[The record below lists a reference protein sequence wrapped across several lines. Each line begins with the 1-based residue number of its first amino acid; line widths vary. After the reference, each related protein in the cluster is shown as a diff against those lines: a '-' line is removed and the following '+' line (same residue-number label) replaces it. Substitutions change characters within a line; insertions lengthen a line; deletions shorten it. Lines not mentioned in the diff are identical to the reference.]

1 MHDSA
6 IGGVVDLF
14 AWSFARMLVCA
25 LALGCGASPPPPAPD
40 FSSPA
45 GADSPPVDPVACPE
59 AELAALAARIAGAQ
73 LAVSLEP
80 LVDAARIDK
89 QPCAPQG
96 SDDAC
101 LARARLRP
109 VPDGY
114 ELTGITIGGEVSHVE
129 VIYDLDGVRRTEE
142 AASLE
147 VMVAKLK
154 ALQARG
160 HKVVMIAGHSLG
172 EAETRHAAV
181 AYRRLGGRQR
191 RIGTIRWRT
200 DDHPRAFAEAQAAA
214 QEGGLELR
222 TLEVSGDGDGE
233 LVMTATCL

>member
-1 MHDSA
+1 MGLA
-6 IGGVVDLF
+6 IVGGVI
-14 AWSFARMLVCA
+14 CA

-40 FSSPA
+40 FSNPA
-45 GADSPPVDPVACPE
+45 GPAGDTPDPIACPE
-59 AELAALAARIAGAQ
+59 AELAGLAARIAGAQ
-73 LAVSLEP
+73 LAISLEP
-80 LVDAARIDK
+80 IVDAARIDK
-89 QPCAPQG
+89 LPCAPQA

-101 LARARLRP
+101 LARAHQRP

-129 VIYDLDGVRRTEE
+129 VTYDLDGVRRTEE

-160 HKVVMIAGHSLG
+160 HKVVLIAGHSVG

-191 RIGTIRWRT
+191 RVGTLRWRA
-200 DDHPRAFAEAQAAA
+200 DDRPRAFAEAQAAA
-214 QEGGLELR
+214 HEAGLELR
-222 TLEVSGDGDGE
+222 KLEVVDDE
-233 LVMTATCL
+233 LVLTATCP